1 MLTGVFTYEN
11 GDEYAGDFKDDLF
24 DGYSLL
30 KYANGDTYCG
40 DFKHGKRNG
49 NGILR
54 IKASRCE
61 FVGEFENGKLIH
73 GQTRAPEGE
82 YLG

>member
-1 MLTGVFTYEN
+1 MKTGIFTFKN

-40 DFKHGKRNG
+40 DFVKGKRQG
-49 NGILR
+49 
-54 IKASRCE
+54 
-61 FVGEFENGKLIH
+61 
-73 GQTRAPEGE
+73 
-82 YLG
+82 

>member
-1 MLTGVFTYEN
+1 MHNHFQGTGVFHFSNGEKFEGEFQQSQMKTGIFTYQN

-40 DFKHGKRNG
+40 DFVK
-49 NGILR
+49 
-54 IKASRCE
+54 
-61 FVGEFENGKLIH
+61 GEK
-73 GQTRAPEGE
+73 
-82 YLG
+82 